1 MSLSKAAIGLTLLPH
16 LGGLLGGLITR
27 NQVKQWYENLDR
39 PSWRPPN
46 WAFGPVW
53 TTLYTMMGYS
63 SYLVYRDGL
72 GQSRDRALA
81 LYASQLLLNWLWTPI
96 FFSYHKLGLASAE
109 ITLLLANIG
118 LCIGAFYPINR
129 TAAYLLIPYLGWV
142 SLATSLT
149 YSIWQRNKNKRNI

>member
-1 MSLSKAAIGLTLLPH
+1 MSFSKTAIALTFLPH
-16 LGGLLGGLITR
+16 LGGIVGGLVTR
-27 NQVKQWYENLDR
+27 KNVKQWYETLDR

-53 TTLYTMMGYS
+53 TALYTMMGYA
-63 SYLVYRDGL
+63 SYLIYRDGI
-72 GQSRDRALA
+72 GESRDRTLA
-81 LYASQLLLNWLWTPI
+81 LYGSQLLLNWLWTPI
-96 FFSYHKLGLASAE
+96 FFGYHKLGLACAE

-118 LCIGAFYPINR
+118 LCISAFYPINR
-129 TAAYLLIPYLGWV
+129 TAAYLFIPYLSWV